1 MQYFFILGNH
11 PKLSLAE
18 ILNVV
23 PRLRIVAFEDAFCI
37 AETNDDA
44 SGIDIASL
52 QNRLGGTI
60 KIGDVMEEMLPNDFQ
75 TLHAK
80 ILSFIDTNTQEKL
93 SLGLSIY
100 NPHSRWYH
108 KLARTQREF
117 GMHIKREI
125 KDHGTRVRVVWGKEP
140 DLSSVI
146 VGKKNGYEFV
156 FLCRADTVTL
166 GRTRSVQDF
175 SDYSKKDYGRPSRDD
190 RSGMLPPKLAKIM
203 INLTGTSPASSTILD
218 PFCGSGTVLS
228 EAALMDYTRIIG
240 NDISTT
246 AIQATRENLEWL
258 SRMTGKKYFEKKQVE
273 LMEQDVKNLAS
284 AIGQN
289 SIDAIV
295 TEPFLGPP
303 LTGKESAQDIAN
315 IVGKLE
321 KIYAYSIKT
330 FSKILRVHGRC
341 VIVIPEFHHNKTLN
355 IKTILSG
362 SDLYTRDLSVQGI
375 DLSKLIYARPGQ
387 KIQRKIHVL
396 EKR

>member
-146 VGKKNGYEFV
+146 VGKNKLTSENGYEFV

-228 EAALMDYTRIIG
+228 EAALMDCVMELGLRDIEFTDATLRIAAYRG
-240 NDISTT
+240 S
-246 AIQATRENLEWL
+246 LEL
-258 SRMTGKKYFEKKQVE
+258 
-273 LMEQDVKNLAS
+273 
-284 AIGQN
+284 
-289 SIDAIV
+289 
-295 TEPFLGPP
+295 
-303 LTGKESAQDIAN
+303 
-315 IVGKLE
+315 
-321 KIYAYSIKT
+321 
-330 FSKILRVHGRC
+330 H
-341 VIVIPEFHHNKTLN
+341 
-355 IKTILSG
+355 
-362 SDLYTRDLSVQGI
+362 
-375 DLSKLIYARPGQ
+375 
-387 KIQRKIHVL
+387 
-396 EKR
+396 